1 MHRSTRVK
9 QTWHTVR
16 ARRFSRAV
24 NVRSCDRHASATAG
38 LLPGFAA
45 WALEWLP
52 RSSAYIG
59 EAGNRQK
66 NHHAP
71 SKASL
76 PAIVVAGLQSKPQ
89 TTSSS
94 KRIDF
99 LKTAIS

>member
-16 ARRFSRAV
+16 ARRVSRAV

-59 EAGNRQK
+59 EAGNQQK

-76 PAIVVAGLQSKPQ
+76 PAIVVAGGLQSKLLP
-89 TTSSS
+89 
-94 KRIDF
+94 RAPAAGAD
-99 LKTAIS
+99 